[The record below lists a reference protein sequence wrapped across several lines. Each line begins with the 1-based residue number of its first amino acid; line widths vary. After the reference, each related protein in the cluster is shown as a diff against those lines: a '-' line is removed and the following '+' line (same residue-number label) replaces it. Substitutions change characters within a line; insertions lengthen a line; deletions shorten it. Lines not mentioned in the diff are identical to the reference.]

1 MIQSEVVN
9 RIVQWDTFGK
19 FVNENMFLKF
29 ITWELQRKAIGERTT
44 ETFKG
49 HNFISAFSSMLLRQ
63 LPVDG

>member
-29 ITWELQRKAIGERTT
+29 ITWELQRKAIDESTT

-49 HNFISAFSSMLLRQ
+49 RNFISAFSSMLLQR
-63 LPVDG
+63 LLVDG